1 MDQTPKS
8 KERLKRPVIPDELAD
23 QKQLRKLQYPVIKIQ
38 MVKVQM
44 KPKKSQP
51 RWLWIPTPAPQILRV
66 ESERHHLLV
75 FKMHPMEL
83 ELEASVYVL
92 ESQMLV
98 KKSKR
103 LILQNNSK
111 N

>member
-23 QKQLRKLQYPVIKIQ
+23 QKQPPKLQYLVIKIQ

-44 KPKKSQP
+44 ILKRSQP
-51 RWLWIPTPAPQILRV
+51 RWLWIPTPALQILRV
-66 ESERHHLLV
+66 ENERQPLLV
-75 FKMHPMEL
+75 FKMHLMVL

-103 LILQNNSK
+103 LILQNNPKS
-111 N
+111 